1 MGIMNIGKS
10 FLNLKPEIIK
20 DISSNSAQEG
30 VSFYLLISKS
40 LGEAAKEVKKE
51 AHLFDYLWLTSHL
64 FPGATISSPLFNP
77 ETFSVEMKA
86 EGQESKEES
95 RPAEGILKENM
106 LPEKINLETRYRE
119 EQSIWENFI
128 SLFKGINTALP
139 QNAEDFLARQGAAAD
154 QLWGPE
160 AKGEAD
166 QKIWEMKENKI
177 IFSFA
182 KQNGSNQI
190 GIAEEAMEKLDL
202 FSFKEKDSLILSPK
216 ETKVLNGVRGDNLD
230 FGSFK
235 SMSIEEMFATRS
247 KESAIWES
255 LLNKEKIKDAPM
267 EIPEEKLKDQQTNLA
282 LLPKEKFASDM
293 EEALRQDMAIKNG
306 WLFSVKEEKRSA
318 SSLAKENKFE
328 QFKLWGKD
336 FPENLGGRIDPDLD
350 NFAALDKNLPFSFF
364 KGERKGNIKLDY
376 FSPFSPEAAGKDTIL
391 GRHNL
396 AETGGV
402 WGQENLSQWRPA
414 ETEIYK
420 QITQKIIWSVKNDQE
435 LIKVTL
441 EPPHLGNI
449 YIEVTREKEN
459 IRAKILAENPLTK
472 ELIEHNYWPIQKI
485 IEKEG
490 FRLERFDVFSPLDM
504 DFSGEAK
511 EEHLSSKSQD
521 KVYHAAGEIEDQKC
535 LENSLPLETN
545 NGGINIII

>member
-1 MGIMNIGKS
+1 MGIMNIWKS
-10 FLNLKPEIIK
+10 ILNLKPEIIK
-20 DISSNSAQEG
+20 NNSSNSALEG

-40 LGEAAKEVKKE
+40 LGEAAKENKKE
-51 AHLFDYLWLTSHL
+51 ANL
-64 FPGATISSPLFNP
+64 FPGGTISSPLFNP
-77 ETFSVEMKA
+77 ETFSIEMKA
-86 EGQESKEES
+86 EGQDSKEES

-119 EQSIWENFI
+119 GDSIWEYFI

-139 QNAEDFLARQGAAAD
+139 QNAADFLARQGAAAD
-154 QLWGPE
+154 QLGGPE

-166 QKIWEMKENKI
+166 QKIWEMEENKI
-177 IFSFA
+177 MFSFA

-190 GIAEEAMEKLDL
+190 SIAEEAIEKLDL
-202 FSFKEKDSLILSPK
+202 FSFEEKDSLNLSPE
-216 ETKVLNGVRGDNLD
+216 ETKVLNGARGDNLD

-235 SMSIEEMFATRS
+235 SISLEEMFATRS

-255 LLNKEKIKDAPM
+255 LLNKEKIKNALM
-267 EIPEEKLKDQQTNLA
+267 EMPEDKLKDQQTNLA
-282 LLPKEKFASDM
+282 LLTKEKIAPDM
-293 EEALRQDMAIKNG
+293 EEALRQDIKNN
-306 WLFSVKEEKRSA
+306 WLFSVKEEKRSP

-336 FPENLGGRIDPDLD
+336 FPENLGGRTDPDLD
-350 NFAALDKNLPFSFF
+350 NFPALDRNLTFSFF

-391 GRHNL
+391 GPHNL
-396 AETGGV
+396 AETGEV

-420 QITQKIIWSVKNDQE
+420 QITQRIIWSVKNDQE

-490 FRLERFDVFSPLDM
+490 FRLERFDVFSPFDM

-511 EEHLSSKSQD
+511 GGHLSSKSQD
-521 KVYHAAGEIEDQKC
+521 RVYHAVGEIEDQIC
-535 LENSLPLETN
+535 LENSLRLETN
-545 NGGINIII
+545 NGGINILI

>member
-1 MGIMNIGKS
+1 MNIWKS
-10 FLNLKPEIIK
+10 ILNLKPEIIK
-20 DISSNSAQEG
+20 NNSSNSALEG

-40 LGEAAKEVKKE
+40 LGEAAKENKKE
-51 AHLFDYLWLTSHL
+51 ANL
-64 FPGATISSPLFNP
+64 FPGGTISSPLFNP
-77 ETFSVEMKA
+77 ETFSIEMKA
-86 EGQESKEES
+86 EGQDSKEES

-119 EQSIWENFI
+119 GDSIWEYFI

-139 QNAEDFLARQGAAAD
+139 QNAADFLARQGAAAD

-177 IFSFA
+177 MFSFA

-190 GIAEEAMEKLDL
+190 SIAEEAIEKLDL
-202 FSFKEKDSLILSPK
+202 FSFKEKDSLNLSPE
-216 ETKVLNGVRGDNLD
+216 ETKVLNGARGDNLD

-235 SMSIEEMFATRS
+235 SISLEEMFATRS

-255 LLNKEKIKDAPM
+255 LLNKEKIRNALM
-267 EIPEEKLKDQQTNLA
+267 EMPEEKLKDQQTNLA
-282 LLPKEKFASDM
+282 LLTKEKIAPDM
-293 EEALRQDMAIKNG
+293 EEALRQDIKNN

-336 FPENLGGRIDPDLD
+336 FPENLGGRTDPDLD
-350 NFAALDKNLPFSFF
+350 NFPALDRNWTFSFF

-376 FSPFSPEAAGKDTIL
+376 FSPFSPETAGKDTIL
-391 GRHNL
+391 GPHNL

-402 WGQENLSQWRPA
+402 RGQENLSQWRPA

-420 QITQKIIWSVKNDQE
+420 QITQRIIWSVKNDQE

-459 IRAKILAENPLTK
+459 IRAKILTENPLTK

-490 FRLERFDVFSPLDM
+490 FRLERFDVFSPFDM

-511 EEHLSSKSQD
+511 GGHLSSKSQD
-521 KVYHAAGEIEDQKC
+521 RVYHAVGEIEDQIC
-535 LENSLPLETN
+535 LENSLRLETN
-545 NGGINIII
+545 NGGINILI

>member
-1 MGIMNIGKS
+1 MGIMNIWKS
-10 FLNLKPEIIK
+10 ILNLKPEIIK
-20 DISSNSAQEG
+20 NNSSNSALEG

-40 LGEAAKEVKKE
+40 LGEAAKENKKE
-51 AHLFDYLWLTSHL
+51 ANL
-64 FPGATISSPLFNP
+64 FPGGTISSPLFNP
-77 ETFSVEMKA
+77 ETFSIEMKA
-86 EGQESKEES
+86 EGQDSKEES

-119 EQSIWENFI
+119 GDSIWEYFI

-139 QNAEDFLARQGAAAD
+139 QNAADFLARQGAAAD

-177 IFSFA
+177 MFSFA

-190 GIAEEAMEKLDL
+190 SIAEEAIEKLDL
-202 FSFKEKDSLILSPK
+202 FSFKEKDSLNLSPE
-216 ETKVLNGVRGDNLD
+216 ETKVLNGARGDNLD

-235 SMSIEEMFATRS
+235 SISLEEMFATRS

-255 LLNKEKIKDAPM
+255 LLNKEKIRNALM
-267 EIPEEKLKDQQTNLA
+267 EMPEEKLKDQQTNLA
-282 LLPKEKFASDM
+282 LLTKEKIAPDM
-293 EEALRQDMAIKNG
+293 EEALRQDIKNN

-336 FPENLGGRIDPDLD
+336 FPENLGGRTDPDLD
-350 NFAALDKNLPFSFF
+350 NFPALDRNWTFSFF

-376 FSPFSPEAAGKDTIL
+376 FSPFSPETAGKDTIL
-391 GRHNL
+391 GPHNL

-402 WGQENLSQWRPA
+402 RGQENLSQWRPA

-420 QITQKIIWSVKNDQE
+420 QITQRIIWSVKNDQE

-459 IRAKILAENPLTK
+459 IRAKILTENPLTK

-490 FRLERFDVFSPLDM
+490 FRLERFDVFSPFDM

-511 EEHLSSKSQD
+511 GGHLSSKSQD
-521 KVYHAAGEIEDQKC
+521 RVYHAVGEIEDQIC
-535 LENSLPLETN
+535 LENSLRLETN
-545 NGGINIII
+545 NGGINILI